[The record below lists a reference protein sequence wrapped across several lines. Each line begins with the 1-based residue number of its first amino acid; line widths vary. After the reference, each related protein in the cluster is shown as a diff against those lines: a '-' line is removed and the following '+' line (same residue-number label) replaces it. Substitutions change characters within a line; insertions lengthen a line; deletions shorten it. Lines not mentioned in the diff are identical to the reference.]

1 MHIEPRL
8 EQKTIDFDLNDPEV
22 DKDAVIQK
30 PPMPGIVEDSLFV
43 DSDAEHK
50 ENLKKFKI
58 RLTSKRSGKKIDVNI
73 KFIRSYNKLKKP
85 QVF

>member
-8 EQKTIDFDLNDPEV
+8 EQKQIDLDLDDPSV
-22 DKDAVIQK
+22 DINSVIDN
-30 PPMPGIVEDSLFV
+30 PPMPGLLEDPLFS
-43 DSDAEHK
+43 DSGS
-50 ENLKKFKI
+50 ENNDRLKKFKI
-58 RLTSKRSGKKIDVNI
+58 RLISKRSGKKIDVNI